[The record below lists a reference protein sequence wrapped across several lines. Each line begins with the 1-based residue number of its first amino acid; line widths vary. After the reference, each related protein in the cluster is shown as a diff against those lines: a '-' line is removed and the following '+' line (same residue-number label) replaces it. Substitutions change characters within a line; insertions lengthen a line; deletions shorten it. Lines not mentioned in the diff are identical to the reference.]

1 MSVVR
6 KGGVTERWGLGA
18 TGEGGEDWPKVL
30 PVSHYQW
37 RYPSTLLNSDKNP
50 GNTFIGPMCHH
61 SRVPCICM
69 GLFENIQSPICLGQ
83 ANLRI
88 MNHMWCVSDM
98 QLESSPDVSI
108 GLLPVLEKN
117 NGFPKRDQ
125 WYPISRKTNDRSQQ
139 TVAAT
144 MSKTERFT

>member
-1 MSVVR
+1 MLKEREGWGGLQDDGGSGAQVR
-6 KGGVTERWGLGA
+6 VERIGPRCFLCHI
-18 TGEGGEDWPKVL
+18 T
-30 PVSHYQW
+30 QR
-37 RYPSTLLNSDKNP
+37 RYPSAPLNWDTNT

-69 GLFENIQSPICLGQ
+69 GLSENIQSPICPGQ

-98 QLESSPDVSI
+98 QPESSPDVST

-117 NGFPKRDQ
+117 SGFSKRNNNS
-125 WYPISRKTNDRSQQ
+125 PSRKTKKRSQQ
-139 TVAAT
+139 TFAAM
-144 MSKTERFT
+144 MSKT